1 MSLLPDVTLSEDML
15 ALRGSEGPVRLYSY
29 RGGLLALQEA
39 YRLIACHYRRSR
51 VQWDAKAH
59 SCHSSRFEIPHAAKI
74 VIGSR
79 KIDNTWTK
87 KSASLE
93 IKPICQEGKA
103 RWDGDCL
110 QSDIFPPRSAG
121 GHRTMLRAI
130 DSEVGIV
137 NQTTSPLR
145 VQNHTC

>member
-59 SCHSSRFEIPHAAKI
+59 SCHSLPYLDSKALLRLSPEYSDSTPGR
-74 VIGSR
+74 VYSLR
-79 KIDNTWTK
+79 IDLP
-87 KSASLE
+87 A
-93 IKPICQEGKA
+93 
-103 RWDGDCL
+103 
-110 QSDIFPPRSAG
+110 
-121 GHRTMLRAI
+121 M
-130 DSEVGIV
+130 
-137 NQTTSPLR
+137 
-145 VQNHTC
+145 